1 MPKDLYDV
9 LGIQRG
15 ASAEEITK
23 AYKKLARQ
31 YHPDKN
37 PGDKTAE
44 AKFKEVQNAYDIL
57 NDPKKKEAYDRFGYT
72 GEGGMPSGGA
82 GGFPFGYSGGGFG
95 GTGGATEIDPQLANE
110 LLNQIFGG
118 GAGAAGGAGGFA
130 DIFGGATSGRRGRK
144 SRRAAYVEPIE
155 IEATVPFLTAIN
167 GGTIGLRVGDRD
179 IDVKVPAG
187 FEDGKKLRVAGQGEN
202 GEDIMVK
209 VRVTPHPYFKREGK
223 DVLLEVPIS
232 LSEAFLGGKVEVPT
246 PNGKRVEV
254 KIKPGT
260 SSSTKM
266 RLPGFGAAG
275 GDMYLLFRVQ
285 IPKTELD
292 ETSQKLLQ
300 QFLEKNPYDARSDT
314 PWR

>member
-1 MPKDLYDV
+1 MPSDLYDV
-9 LGIQRG
+9 LGIERG
-15 ASAEEITK
+15 SSAEDITK

-37 PGDKTAE
+37 PGDKSAE

-72 GEGGMPSGGA
+72 GEQGMPGAGA
-82 GGFPFGYSGGGFG
+82 GGFPFGFG
-95 GTGGATEIDPQLANE
+95 G
-110 LLNQIFGG
+110 
-118 GAGAAGGAGGFA
+118 AGGAGDAQIPDELFA
-130 DIFGGATSGRRGRK
+130 QIFGSGGEMFGGAGGGRRSKK
-144 SRRAAYVEPIE
+144 SRRTLSSETIDVDAV
-155 IEATVPFLTAIN
+155 VPFLTAIN
-167 GGTIGLRVGDRD
+167 GGTIGLRVGGRD

-209 VRVTPHPYFKREGK
+209 VRITPHPYFKREGK

-232 LSEAFLGGKVEVPT
+232 LAEAFLGGKVEVPV

-260 SSSTKM
+260 SSATKL

-292 ETSQKLLQ
+292 EESKKLLEE
-300 QFLEKNPYDARSDT
+300 FIEKNPHDPRAEVA
-314 PWR
+314 WRNG